1 MKKDII
7 KLIQKQL
14 KAQGTLYY
22 MWPEA
27 DGSSG
32 YIIRK
37 DGMALGISDY
47 QDFNSIPVPLE
58 KLQKNELSKL
68 LNAEKFNFNNEDL
81 PEEITSCIAF
91 RDWVNCKLDSLNIN
105 EHVVLVFDGSN
116 EKTNTNAVL
125 KEDIIYYD
133 NDKKENIIIKKGDV
147 GINFYDNIAGDSM
160 CGFFVYLPIKN
171 GYSLRI
177 PYQKVD
183 FPLKN
188 KYLELVEKYNN
199 NEILNAKIN
208 KEKDGFD
215 IVYPN
220 VNNCHKK
227 HHI

>member
-1 MKKDII
+1 MKQI
-7 KLIQKQL
+7 
-14 KAQGTLYY
+14 LYITFLFLSILSFGQQTY
-22 MWPEA
+22 KVTE
-27 DGSSG
+27 GELQ
-32 YIIRK
+32 YIIPGK
-37 DGMALGISDY
+37 G
-47 QDFNSIPVPLE
+47 
-58 KLQKNELSKL
+58 
-68 LNAEKFNFNNEDL
+68 
-81 PEEITSCIAF
+81 
-91 RDWVNCKLDSLNIN
+91 
-105 EHVVLVFDGSN
+105 
-116 EKTNTNAVL
+116 
-125 KEDIIYYD
+125 
-133 NDKKENIIIKKGDV
+133 IIIKKGDV